1 MSKRISLI
9 ITGFLLSA
17 MAIAQTSPYKI
28 YTNQGNEVRFEAMAE
43 IAGQHEVIFFGE
55 LHNNS
60 LAHWLQLQVLKSLHE
75 SGKKVVLGAEFFERD
90 DQLNID
96 EWLAGKMRD
105 SNFEAEAK
113 LWKNYATDYKPL
125 MLYAKKNQI
134 PFVASNIPRKYASL
148 VSRQGLAGLDSLSN
162 AAKSY
167 IAPLPIEVDKTLP
180 GYVGMK
186 DMMHGSGMHLDYMI
200 EAQAVKDAT
209 MAYSLFDYVNKGR
222 TILHVNGS
230 YHSNNYEGIV
240 WYLKRKF
247 PTARIMTINTVE
259 QDNIHTL
266 DPKNQ
271 SSADFIIVLPLDSH
285 KSY

>member
-1 MSKRISLI
+1 M
-9 ITGFLLSA
+9 
-17 MAIAQTSPYKI
+17 
-28 YTNQGNEVRFEAMAE
+28 
-43 IAGQHEVIFFGE
+43 
-55 LHNNS
+55 
-60 LAHWLQLQVLKSLHE
+60 LKSLHE

-105 SNFEAEAK
+105 NNFESEAK

-125 MLYAKKNQI
+125 MLYAKTNRI
-134 PFVASNIPRKYASL
+134 PFVAYNIPRKYASL
-148 VSRQGLAGLDSLSN
+148 VSRQGLAGLDSLSEQ
-162 AAKSY
+162 AKTY
-167 IAPLPIEVDKTLP
+167 ISPLPIEVDKTLP

-186 DMMHGSGMHLDYMI
+186 DMMHGSGMNPDYMI

-209 MAYSLFDYVNKGR
+209 MAYSLFDYINKGK

-240 WYLKRKF
+240 WYLKRKL
-247 PTARIMTINTVE
+247 PNVRILTINTVE
-259 QDNIHTL
+259 QDNIHAL

-271 SSADFIIVLPLDSH
+271 STADFIIVLPSDSH

>member
-1 MSKRISLI
+1 
-9 ITGFLLSA
+9 

-28 YTNQGNEVRFEAMAE
+28 YNNQGNEVRFEAMAE
-43 IAGQHEVIFFGE
+43 IAEQHEVIFFGE

-60 LAHWLQLQVLKSLHE
+60 LAHWLQLQLLKSLHE

-148 VSRQGLAGLDSLSN
+148 VSRQGLAGLDSLSEQ
-162 AAKSY
+162 AKSY

-186 DMMHGSGMHLDYMI
+186 EMMHGSGMNLDYMI

-209 MAYSLFDYVNKGR
+209 MAYSLFDYINKGK
-222 TILHVNGS
+222 TIFHVNGS

-247 PTARIMTINTVE
+247 PTVRIMTINTVE

>member
-28 YTNQGNEVRFEAMAE
+28 YNNQGNEVRFEAMAE

-60 LAHWLQLQVLKSLHE
+60 LAHWLQLQMLKSLHE

-148 VSRQGLAGLDSLSN
+148 VSRQGLAGLDSLSEQ
-162 AAKSY
+162 AKSY

-186 DMMHGSGMHLDYMI
+186 EMMHGSGMNLDYMI

-209 MAYSLFDYVNKGR
+209 MAYSLFDYINKGK
-222 TILHVNGS
+222 TIFHVNGS

-247 PTARIMTINTVE
+247 PTVRIMTINTVE

>member
-1 MSKRISLI
+1 
-9 ITGFLLSA
+9 
-17 MAIAQTSPYKI
+17 MAFAQTSPYKI
-28 YTNQGNEVRFEAMAE
+28 YNNQGNEVRFEAMAE

-60 LAHWLQLQVLKSLHE
+60 LAHWLQLQMLKSLHE

-148 VSRQGLAGLDSLSN
+148 VSRQGLAGLDSLSEQ
-162 AAKSY
+162 AKSY

-186 DMMHGSGMHLDYMI
+186 EMMHGSGMNLDYMI

-209 MAYSLFDYVNKGR
+209 MAYSLFDYINKGK
-222 TILHVNGS
+222 TIFHVNGS

-247 PTARIMTINTVE
+247 PTVRIMTINTVE
-259 QDNIHTL
+259 QDDIHTL

>member
-28 YTNQGNEVRFEAMAE
+28 YNNQGNEVRFEAMAE

-60 LAHWLQLQVLKSLHE
+60 LAHWLQLQMLKSLHE

-96 EWLAGKMRD
+96 EWFAGKMRD

-148 VSRQGLAGLDSLSN
+148 VSRQGLAGLDSLSEQ
-162 AAKSY
+162 AKSY

-186 DMMHGSGMHLDYMI
+186 DMMHGIGMNLDYMI

-209 MAYSLFDYVNKGR
+209 MAYSLFDYINKGR

-247 PTARIMTINTVE
+247 PDVRIMTINTVE

>member
-1 MSKRISLI
+1 MSKKISLAI
-9 ITGFLLSA
+9 LGFLLWAS
-17 MAIAQTSPYKI
+17 AIAQTMPYKI
-28 YTNQGNEVRFEAMAE
+28 YNNQGNEVRFEAMAE
-43 IAGQHEVIFFGE
+43 VAGQYEVIFFGE

-60 LAHWLQLQVLKSLHE
+60 LAHWLQLQLLKSLHE
-75 SGKKVVLGAEFFERD
+75 LDKNVVLGAEFFERD

-105 SNFEAEAK
+105 TNFEAEAK

-148 VSRQGLAGLDSLSN
+148 VSRQGLAGLDSLSEQ
-162 AAKSY
+162 AKTY
-167 IAPLPIEVDKTLP
+167 IAPLPIDVDKTLP

-186 DMMHGSGMHLDYMI
+186 DMMHGSGMNLDYMV

-209 MAYSLFDYVNKGR
+209 MAYSLFEYINKGKI
-222 TILHVNGS
+222 ILHVNGS
-230 YHSNNYEGIV
+230 YHSNNYEGII

-247 PTARIMTINTVE
+247 PTVRIMTINTVE

-271 SSADFIIVLPLDSH
+271 STADFIIVLPADSH

>member
-17 MAIAQTSPYKI
+17 MAFAQTSPYKI
-28 YTNQGNEVRFEAMAE
+28 YNNQGNEVRFEAMAE

-60 LAHWLQLQVLKSLHE
+60 LAHWLQLQMLKSLHE

-148 VSRQGLAGLDSLSN
+148 VSRQGLAGLDSLSEQ
-162 AAKSY
+162 AKSY

-186 DMMHGSGMHLDYMI
+186 EMMHGSGMNLDYMI

-209 MAYSLFDYVNKGR
+209 MAYSLFDYINKGK
-222 TILHVNGS
+222 TIFHVNGS

-247 PTARIMTINTVE
+247 PTVRIMTINTVE
-259 QDNIHTL
+259 QDDIHTL

>member
-28 YTNQGNEVRFEAMAE
+28 YNNQGNEVRFEAMAE

-60 LAHWLQLQVLKSLHE
+60 LAHWLQLQMLKSLHE

-125 MLYAKKNQI
+125 MLFAKKNQI

-162 AAKSY
+162 SAKSY

-186 DMMHGSGMHLDYMI
+186 DMMHGSGMNLDYMI

-209 MAYSLFDYVNKGR
+209 MAYSLFDYVNKGK
-222 TILHVNGS
+222 TIFHVNGS

-247 PTARIMTINTVE
+247 PNVRIMTINTVE

>member
-1 MSKRISLI
+1 M
-9 ITGFLLSA
+9 SA

-28 YTNQGNEVRFEAMAE
+28 YNNQGNEVRFEAMAE
-43 IAGQHEVIFFGE
+43 IAEQHEVIFFGE

-60 LAHWLQLQVLKSLHE
+60 LAHWLQLQLLKSLHE

-148 VSRQGLAGLDSLSN
+148 VSRQGLAGLDSLSEQ
-162 AAKSY
+162 AKSY

-186 DMMHGSGMHLDYMI
+186 EMMHGSGMNLDYMI

-209 MAYSLFDYVNKGR
+209 MAYSLFDYINKGK
-222 TILHVNGS
+222 TIFHVNGS

-247 PTARIMTINTVE
+247 PTVRIMTINTVE

>member
-28 YTNQGNEVRFEAMAE
+28 YNNQGNEVRFEAMAE

-60 LAHWLQLQVLKSLHE
+60 LAHWLQLQMLKSLHE

-162 AAKSY
+162 SAKSY

-186 DMMHGSGMHLDYMI
+186 DMMHGSGMNLDYMI

-209 MAYSLFDYVNKGR
+209 MAYSLFDYINKGK
-222 TILHVNGS
+222 TIFHVNGS

-247 PTARIMTINTVE
+247 PTVRIMTINTVE

-266 DPKNQ
+266 APKNQ

>member
-1 MSKRISLI
+1 
-9 ITGFLLSA
+9 
-17 MAIAQTSPYKI
+17 MAIAQTLPYKI
-28 YTNQGNEVRFEAMAE
+28 YNNQGNEVRFEAMAE

-105 SNFEAEAK
+105 SNFETEAK

-186 DMMHGSGMHLDYMI
+186 DMMHGSGMNLDYMI

-209 MAYSLFDYVNKGR
+209 MAYSLFDYINKGI

-247 PTARIMTINTVE
+247 PNVRIMTINTVE

-271 SSADFIIVLPLDSH
+271 STADFIIVLPLDSH

>member
-1 MSKRISLI
+1 MSKI
-9 ITGFLLSA
+9 INLFILGFLFSA
-17 MAIAQTSPYKI
+17 TVIAQTTPYKI
-28 YTNQGNEVRFEAMAE
+28 YNNQGNEVRFEAMAE

-148 VSRQGLAGLDSLSN
+148 VSRQGLAGLDSLSEQ
-162 AAKSY
+162 AKTY

-186 DMMHGSGMHLDYMI
+186 EMMHGSGMNLDYMI
-200 EAQAVKDAT
+200 EAQAAKDAT
-209 MAYSLFDYVNKGR
+209 MAYSLFDYINKGK

-247 PTARIMTINTVE
+247 PAIRIITINAVE
-259 QDNIHTL
+259 QDNINTL

-271 SSADFIIVLPLDSH
+271 STADFIIVLPLDSH

>member
-28 YTNQGNEVRFEAMAE
+28 YNNQGNEVRFEAMAE

-60 LAHWLQLQVLKSLHE
+60 LAHWLQLQMLKSLHE

-96 EWLAGKMRD
+96 EWLAGKVRD

-148 VSRQGLAGLDSLSN
+148 VSRQGLSGLDSLSN

-186 DMMHGSGMHLDYMI
+186 DMMHGSGMNLDYMI

-247 PTARIMTINTVE
+247 PTTRIMTINTVE

>member
-1 MSKRISLI
+1 MSKITSLAI
-9 ITGFLLSA
+9 LGFLFSG
-17 MAIAQTSPYKI
+17 MAYTQTFPYKI
-28 YTNQGNEVRFEAMAE
+28 YNKQGNEVRFEAMAD

-75 SGKKVVLGAEFFERD
+75 NGKKVVLGAEFFERD

-134 PFVASNIPRKYASL
+134 PFIASNIPRKYASL
-148 VSRQGLAGLDSLSN
+148 VSRQGLAGLDSLS
-162 AAKSY
+162 AQAKTY

-186 DMMHGSGMHLDYMI
+186 DMMHGSGMNLDYMI

-209 MAYSLFDYVNKGR
+209 MAYSLFDHINKGK

-247 PTARIMTINTVE
+247 PSVSIVTINTVE
-259 QDNIHTL
+259 QENIHVL

-271 SSADFIIVLPLDSH
+271 STADFIIVLPTDSH

>member
-1 MSKRISLI
+1 
-9 ITGFLLSA
+9 

-28 YTNQGNEVRFEAMAE
+28 YNNQGNEVRFEAMAE

-60 LAHWLQLQVLKSLHE
+60 LAHWLQLQMLKSLHE

-125 MLYAKKNQI
+125 MLFAKKNQI

-162 AAKSY
+162 SAKSY

-186 DMMHGSGMHLDYMI
+186 DMMHGSGMNLDYMI

-209 MAYSLFDYVNKGR
+209 MAYSLFDYVNKGK
-222 TILHVNGS
+222 TIFHVNGS

-247 PTARIMTINTVE
+247 PNVRIMTINTVE

>member
-28 YTNQGNEVRFEAMAE
+28 YNNQGNEVRFEAMAE

-60 LAHWLQLQVLKSLHE
+60 LAHWLQLQMLKSLHE

-186 DMMHGSGMHLDYMI
+186 DMMHGSGMNLDYMI

-209 MAYSLFDYVNKGR
+209 MAYSLFDYINKGK
-222 TILHVNGS
+222 TIFHVNGS

-247 PTARIMTINTVE
+247 PTVRIMTINTVE

>member
-28 YTNQGNEVRFEAMAE
+28 YNNQGNEVRFEAMAE

-60 LAHWLQLQVLKSLHE
+60 LAHWLQLQMLKSLHE

-148 VSRQGLAGLDSLSN
+148 VSRQGLTGLDSLSN

-167 IAPLPIEVDKTLP
+167 IAPVPIEVDKTLP

-186 DMMHGSGMHLDYMI
+186 DMMHGSGMNLDYMI

-209 MAYSLFDYVNKGR
+209 MAYSLFDYINKGK
-222 TILHVNGS
+222 TIFHVNGS

-247 PTARIMTINTVE
+247 PTVRIMTINTVE

>member
-28 YTNQGNEVRFEAMAE
+28 YNNQGNEVRFEAMAE

-60 LAHWLQLQVLKSLHE
+60 LAHWLQLQMLKSLHE
-75 SGKKVVLGAEFFERD
+75 SGKKVVLGGEFFERD

-167 IAPLPIEVDKTLP
+167 IAPLPIDVDKTLP

-186 DMMHGSGMHLDYMI
+186 DMMHGSGMNLDYMI

-247 PTARIMTINTVE
+247 PNARIMTINTVE